1 MFRFGFTEAL
11 FALAF
16 VPLAAALLWVASL
29 SKRKALERFGESE
42 LVRKLAASVSRRG
55 LIAKR
60 VLLLSSLTLLIVA
73 LARPQFGTRVET
85 VRREGQDIVVA
96 LDVSRSMLAEDIA
109 PNRLE
114 KAKLAVS
121 RLIDRLEGDR
131 IGLVAFAGEAFVQ
144 SPLTVDY
151 AAARLFLNA
160 MEPDLV
166 PIQGTNLGAAL
177 DVSLRA
183 FDEQERQHRVLIV
196 ITDGEDH
203 EGEIDE
209 AVARANESGIRIY
222 TVGIGSPEG
231 VPIPDFD
238 AQGRR
243 RGFKRDADGN
253 VVTTRL
259 EEATL
264 RRIADETGG
273 SYTRVTARG
282 NELDDLAE
290 QIAGMEGREIEAQ
303 RLTQYEERYQI
314 FLGLAL
320 ALLVV
325 ELFVP
330 DRRRPAAKWTGRFQ

>member
-1 MFRFGFTEAL
+1 MFRFGFAEAL
-11 FALAF
+11 FALAL
-16 VPLAAALLWVASL
+16 VPLAAAFLWITLVR
-29 SKRKALERFGESE
+29 KRKALVRFAESD
-42 LVRKLAASVSRRG
+42 LAQKLAANVSRRG

-60 VLLLSSLTLLIVA
+60 TLLLMVLAMLILA
-73 LARPQFGTRVET
+73 LARPQFGTRLET
-85 VRREGQDIVVA
+85 VRREGQDIIVA
-96 LDVSRSMLAEDIA
+96 LDVSNSMLAEDIA
-109 PNRLE
+109 PNRLQ
-114 KAKLAVS
+114 KAKLAIS
-121 RLIDRLEGDR
+121 RMIDQLEGDR
-131 IGLVAFAGEAFVQ
+131 IGLVAFAGDAFVQ

-160 MEPDLV
+160 MEPNLV

-177 DVSLRA
+177 TVSLGA

-209 AVARANESGIRIY
+209 ALARAKDSGVKIHA
-222 TVGIGSPEG
+222 VGIGSPEG

-243 RGFKRDADGN
+243 HGFKRDSDGN

-264 RRIADETGG
+264 RHIADETGG

-282 NELDDLAE
+282 NELDALADE
-290 QIAGMEGREIEAQ
+290 ITSEKGREIDAQ
-303 RLTQYEERYQI
+303 QMTQYEERYQI

-325 ELFVP
+325 ELLVP
-330 DRRRPAAKWTGRFQ
+330 ERRRPAAEWKGRFQ

>member
-1 MFRFGFTEAL
+1 MFRFGSNEAL
-11 FALAF
+11 FALLLI
-16 VPLAAALLWVASL
+16 PLLAGFLWFALWQ
-29 SKRKALERFGESE
+29 KRKALERFGETE
-42 LVRKLAASVSRRG
+42 LVRKLAATVSRRG
-55 LIAKR
+55 VMAKR
-60 VLLLSSLTLLIVA
+60 ILLLVGLTLLILA
-73 LARPQFGTRVET
+73 LARPQFGTRIET
-85 VRREGQDIVVA
+85 VRREGQDIIVA
-96 LDVSRSMLAEDIA
+96 LDVSNSMLAEDIA

-114 KAKLAVS
+114 RAKLAVA

-131 IGLVAFAGEAFVQ
+131 VGLVAFAGDAFVQ

-166 PIQGTNLGAAL
+166 PVQGTNLGAAL
-177 DVSLRA
+177 AVSLGA

-209 AVARANESGIRIY
+209 AVARARESGIRIH
-222 TVGIGSPEG
+222 TVGIGSPDG

-238 AQGRR
+238 ERGRR

-282 NELDDLAE
+282 SELYALADE
-290 QIAGMEGREIEAQ
+290 IAGMQGRQIEAQ
-303 RLTQYEERYQI
+303 QLTQYEEQYQI
-314 FLGLAL
+314 LLGLAL
-320 ALLVV
+320 ALLLA
-325 ELFVP
+325 EMLVP
-330 DRRRPAAKWTGRFQ
+330 DRRRPAAEWRGRFQ

>member
-1 MFRFGFTEAL
+1 MFRFGFAEAL
-11 FALAF
+11 FALVL
-16 VPLAAALLWVASL
+16 VPLAAVLLWVAVL
-29 SKRKALERFGESE
+29 SKRRALERFGESE

-60 VLLLSSLTLLIVA
+60 ISLLGALTLLIVA

-85 VRREGQDIVVA
+85 VKREGQDIVVA
-96 LDVSRSMLAEDIA
+96 LDVSNSMLAEDIA

-151 AAARLFLNA
+151 TAARLFLNA

-183 FDEQERQHRVLIV
+183 LDEQERQYRVLIV

-203 EGEIDE
+203 EGEIEE
-209 AVARANESGIRIY
+209 ALTRANESGIRIY
-222 TVGIGSPEG
+222 AVGIGSPDG

-253 VVTTRL
+253 VVTTKL

-264 RRIADETGG
+264 RHIADETGG
-273 SYTRVTARG
+273 RYIRVTSRG
-282 NELDDLAE
+282 NELDELAE

-325 ELFVP
+325 ELLVP
-330 DRRRPAAKWTGRFQ
+330 DRRRPAAEWKGRFQ

>member
-1 MFRFGFTEAL
+1 MFRFGHSEAL
-11 FALAF
+11 FALLL
-16 VPLAAALLWVASL
+16 VPLLAAFLWLALRQ
-29 SKRKALERFGESE
+29 KRKALDRFGESE
-42 LVRKLAASVSRRG
+42 LVRKLAATVSRRG
-55 LIAKR
+55 VVAKR
-60 VLLLSSLTLLIVA
+60 ILLLVGLTLLILA

-85 VRREGQDIVVA
+85 VRREGQDIIVA
-96 LDVSRSMLAEDIA
+96 LDVSNSMLAEDIA

-114 KAKLAVS
+114 RAKLAVS

-131 IGLVAFAGEAFVQ
+131 IGLVAFAGDAFVQ

-166 PIQGTNLGAAL
+166 PVQGTNLGAAL
-177 DVSLRA
+177 AVSLSA

-209 AVARANESGIRIY
+209 AVNRASESGVRIQ
-222 TVGIGSPEG
+222 TVGIGSPDG

-238 AQGRR
+238 ERGRR

-253 VVTTRL
+253 VVTTKL
-259 EEATL
+259 EETTL

-273 SYTRVTARG
+273 GYIRVTARG
-282 NELDDLAE
+282 NELYALADE
-290 QIAGMEGREIEAQ
+290 IAGMEGREIEAQ
-303 RLTQYEERYQI
+303 QLTQYEEQYQV

-320 ALLVV
+320 ALLLAETLVS
-325 ELFVP
+325 
-330 DRRRPAAKWTGRFQ
+330 DRRRPAAEWRGRFQ

>member
-1 MFRFGFTEAL
+1 MFRFGFAEAL
-11 FALAF
+11 FALVV
-16 VPLAAALLWVASL
+16 VPLAAVLLWVAVL
-29 SKRKALERFGESE
+29 SKRRALERFGESE

-60 VLLLSSLTLLIVA
+60 ILLLGALTLLIVA

-85 VRREGQDIVVA
+85 VKREGQDIVVA
-96 LDVSRSMLAEDIA
+96 LDVSNSMLAEDIA

-183 FDEQERQHRVLIV
+183 FDEQERQYRVLIV

-209 AVARANESGIRIY
+209 ALTRANESGIRIY
-222 TVGIGSPEG
+222 AVGIGSPDG

-253 VVTTRL
+253 VVTTKL

-264 RRIADETGG
+264 RHIADETGG
-273 SYTRVTARG
+273 RYTRVTSRG
-282 NELDDLAE
+282 NELDELAE
-290 QIAGMEGREIEAQ
+290 QIAGMEGREIDAQ
-303 RLTQYEERYQI
+303 RLTRYEERYQI

-325 ELFVP
+325 ELLVP
-330 DRRRPAAKWTGRFQ
+330 DRRRPAAEWKGRFQ

>member
-1 MFRFGFTEAL
+1 MFRFGHSEAL
-11 FALAF
+11 FALML
-16 VPLAAALLWVASL
+16 VPLLAAFLWFALRH
-29 SKRKALERFGESE
+29 KRKALDRFGESE
-42 LVRKLAASVSRRG
+42 LVRKLAATVSRRG
-55 LIAKR
+55 VVAKR
-60 VLLLSSLTLLIVA
+60 ILLLVGLTLLILA

-96 LDVSRSMLAEDIA
+96 LDVSNSMLAEDIA

-114 KAKLAVS
+114 RAKLAVS

-131 IGLVAFAGEAFVQ
+131 IGLVAFAGDAFVQ

-166 PIQGTNLGAAL
+166 PVQGTNLGAAL
-177 DVSLRA
+177 AVSLSA

-209 AVARANESGIRIY
+209 AVARASESGVRIH
-222 TVGIGSPEG
+222 TVGIGSPDG

-238 AQGRR
+238 ERGRR
-243 RGFKRDADGN
+243 RGFKRDAEGN
-253 VVTTRL
+253 VVTTKL
-259 EEATL
+259 EETTL

-273 SYTRVTARG
+273 GYTRVTARG
-282 NELDDLAE
+282 TELYALADE
-290 QIAGMEGREIEAQ
+290 IAGMEGREIETQ
-303 RLTQYEERYQI
+303 QLTQYEEQYQV

-320 ALLVV
+320 ALLLAEILVS
-325 ELFVP
+325 
-330 DRRRPAAKWTGRFQ
+330 DRRRPAAEWRGRFQ